1 MNTTRRA
8 RQLAGAL
15 AASCCALPALTAQ
28 PGHGRDRAGP
38 ALRRAAILAS
48 LAAAGLV
55 GVNAPA
61 ALAATPTFQHFQG
74 SFTDVDSQA
83 CGFPITISQ
92 NFTSDVQFFYDQQ
105 GNLIRSLAHIQLR
118 GTDSANGFS
127 LPDTADF
134 THTFDFTTGINGDLG
149 VTTHVIIPNR
159 GTVLTDAGRVLSDEQ
174 GNLLFVAGNHQV
186 ISGDVAA
193 YCAALAG

>member
-1 MNTTRRA
+1 M
-8 RQLAGAL
+8 
-15 AASCCALPALTAQ
+15 
-28 PGHGRDRAGP
+28 
-38 ALRRAAILAS
+38 
-48 LAAAGLV
+48 GLV

-61 ALAATPTFQHFQG
+61 ALAAAPTFQHFQG
-74 SFTDVDSQA
+74 SFTDVNSQT

-92 NFTSDVQFFYDQQ
+92 NFASDVQFFYDQQ

-118 GTDSANGFS
+118 GTDSANGVS

-174 GNLLFVAGNHQV
+174 REPAVRGRE
-186 ISGDVAA
+186 SPGDLRGRRRVLCRPCRVTAPGPG
-193 YCAALAG
+193 LPTS

>member
-1 MNTTRRA
+1 MNTTRRI
-8 RQLAGAL
+8 RHLAGT
-15 AASCCALPALTAQ
+15 PALTAH
-28 PGHGRDRAGP
+28 PGHGRDRRGP
-38 ALRRAAILAS
+38 TLRRAAILAS
-48 LAAAGLV
+48 LAAVGLV

-61 ALAATPTFQHFQG
+61 ALAAAPTFQHFQG

-118 GTDSANGFS
+118 GTDSANGVS

-174 GNLLFVAGNHQV
+174 GNLLLVAGNHQV